1 MNKIGFWQGI
11 GMAWSSLVMAIV
23 MALKATESTASAALN
38 VAQSGEEATKVL
50 KANVVHWSANDEQLK
65 KLNLVA

>member
-11 GMAWSSLVMAIV
+11 GMAWTSLITAIV
-23 MALKATESTASAALN
+23 MALRATESTASAALN

-50 KANVVHWSANDEQLK
+50 KANVVSWSANDEQMK